1 MPRQGLDRARV
12 FNAALDIVDRDGL
25 DKLTMRHLAA
35 ELGVEAPSLYKHVRG
50 KDDLLDGV
58 AERIYG
64 SVHVPDSDDPWPER
78 VAAHARAFRSVLLD
92 HPNAIEVVSMRPVA
106 SISTLELMERLLDE
120 LVRSGWDL
128 DGAFSVLD
136 TVVSFVVGVALTELS
151 GELARR
157 TTEGLDPTTADTF
170 ANAFPLVEAT
180 LRRTG
185 HTTTFEFGLDTLV
198 KGLQAM
204 FAAHQSA
211 D

>member
-12 FNAALDIVDRDGL
+12 FTAALDIVDRDGL

-64 SVHVPDSDDPWPER
+64 SVQVPQNDDPWPER
-78 VAAHARAFRSVLLD
+78 VTAAARAFRSVLLA
-92 HPNAIEVVSMRPVA
+92 HPNAIEVVAMRPVA
-106 SISTLELMERLLDE
+106 SITTLELMEHLLGE
-120 LVRSGWDL
+120 LVAAGWDL

-151 GELARR
+151 GELVRR
-157 TTEGLDPTTADTF
+157 TTEGLDESTADTF
-170 ANAFPLVEAT
+170 ANVFPLVEAT

-185 HTTTFEFGLDTLV
+185 HTSTFEFGLVALV
-198 KGLQAM
+198 RGLE
-204 FAAHQSA
+204 SA
-211 D
+211 YDVNHRDD

>member
-12 FNAALDIVDRDGL
+12 FTAALDIVDRDGL

-64 SVHVPDSDDPWPER
+64 SVQVPQTDDPWPER
-78 VAAHARAFRSVLLD
+78 VAAAARAFRSVLLA
-92 HPNAIEVVSMRPVA
+92 HPNAIEVVAMRPVA
-106 SISTLELMERLLDE
+106 SITTLELMEHLLGE
-120 LVRSGWDL
+120 LVAEGWDL

-151 GELARR
+151 GELVRR
-157 TTEGLDPTTADTF
+157 TTEGLDESTADTF
-170 ANAFPLVEAT
+170 ANVFPLVEAT

-185 HTTTFEFGLDTLV
+185 HTSTFEFGLAALV
-198 KGLQAM
+198 RGLE
-204 FAAHQSA
+204 SA
-211 D
+211 YDVNHRDD